1 MAFNG
6 VTPAITAVKKAHG
19 WRFHER
25 GGMGLR
31 EIIDTDI
38 KNALKA
44 GAKDKLSTLRMLS
57 AALKNKQIDKRRPLT
72 EEEVAETVRS
82 LIKQRKESIEQFGKG
97 GRQDLVD
104 KETAEVAVLEVYLPQ
119 QMSRAEIEVMVRD
132 AVAQTGA
139 QGAKDMGKVMKALI
153 PLVGG
158 RADGKLLSELVKQA
172 LG

>member
-1 MAFNG
+1 
-6 VTPAITAVKKAHG
+6 
-19 WRFHER
+19 
-25 GGMGLR
+25 MGLR
-31 EIIDTDI
+31 ETIDADI
-38 KNALKA
+38 KHALKS

-72 EEEVAETVRS
+72 EEEVVETVRS
-82 LIKQRKESIEQFGKG
+82 LIKQRKDSIEQFGKG

-104 KETAEVAVLEVYLPQ
+104 KETAEVLVLEVYLPQ
-119 QMSRAEIEVMVRD
+119 QLTREAIEVMVRD

-139 QGAKDMGKVMKALI
+139 QGAKDMGKVMKTLI

-158 RADGKLLSELVKQA
+158 RADGKLVSELVKHA